1 MKLRDYTND
10 QLQQSIGYCS
20 DVMLGVR
27 RANTHLFTPN
37 RAFEALME
45 LKDERSRRKQT
56 ELEFR

>member
-1 MKLRDYTND
+1 MKLRDYTD
-10 QLQQSIGYCS
+10 KQLQRSISYCS

-37 RAFEALME
+37 RALDALME
-45 LKDERSRRKQT
+45 LKEERSRRKQT